1 MSILFVDVTR
11 GVAEQSDVK
20 MVSIRHTLSDILQAS
35 CRHPRVEVL
44 TVTSP
49 AEGIFANATSD
60 PLVQYF
66 IYLIECPVSYSYGSQ
81 FLAIKLAV
89 NWCAIKSSSS

>member
-1 MSILFVDVTR
+1 
-11 GVAEQSDVK
+11 
-20 MVSIRHTLSDILQAS
+20 MVISRHAFSDILHAS
-35 CRHPRVEVL
+35 CRHPTVDVL

-49 AEGIFANATSD
+49 ADEIFGNAESD

-66 IYLIECPVSYSYGSQ
+66 VYLIGGPVSYSYGGQ

-89 NWCAIKSSSS
+89 DWYAI